1 MGIMWQKAADDIDT
15 KASGD
20 GSPGAFGI
28 FEKYD
33 DSIDGNSLKYF
44 KLGIVTVSYST
55 GL

>member
-1 MGIMWQKAADDIDT
+1 MWQKAADDIDT

-20 GSPGAFGI
+20 DSPGAFGI

-44 KLGIVTVSYST
+44 KFGIGTLRYST